1 MNDNIHKT
9 MANAEAALDTLPLP
23 IDYVYRGFKSAP
35 HAIAASDDIETIDYQ
50 ELQRRSETL
59 ALALQELAPEASR
72 IALCAQNHIDHLVS
86 FLAILLAGHC
96 WVPINPKNGAQL
108 NRQLLQKSQ
117 PSLVLVD
124 PQSEETLADYAAP
137 RIYLRSQGEDSIK
150 QLSAKHEQKDFSHPV
165 TNSHD
170 IFGIKFTGGT
180 TGEPKGVM
188 QSHANVAAVVEN
200 MQALFD
206 FQSSDGNLAVAPL
219 THGGSHYILPL
230 LAVGGRQVLLPQ
242 ANTDL
247 IRQAFRERGATVS
260 FMPPT
265 LIYKIM
271 DCGEQAKSDFSTL
284 RHLTYSA
291 APMPPERIQQAIDF
305 FGPKL
310 STVYGQT
317 EAPMTITA
325 MTADDMRQAALQ
337 SSVGKACRY
346 SEIATVNNAGE
357 HLPQGESGEIIAR
370 GAIVMSGYYE
380 ELEKTQETIKNGWLY
395 TGDLGYIDEQ
405 GYLYL
410 QGRAKELIISGGFNI
425 YPAEVENVL
434 NKIPGIQEAAVF
446 SVDDDYWG
454 ERVEAALCTNNDF
467 SLSEKELSALIKA
480 ELGSVKTPKTFHYLD
495 QLPRNPVGKVVKREV
510 KALIYP
516 GS

>member
-1 MNDNIHKT
+1 MSADKI
-9 MANAEAALDTLPLP
+9 DLPLP
-23 IDYVYRGFKSAP
+23 IDYVYQGFALNAS
-35 HAIAASDDIETIDYQ
+35 AIAASDDRETIDYQ
-50 ELQRRSETL
+50 ELKIRAE
-59 ALALQELAPEASR
+59 ALAMVLQDRVPEASR

-117 PSLVLVD
+117 PNLVLVD
-124 PQSEETLADYAAP
+124 PDSEATLADDP
-137 RIYLRSQGEDSIK
+137 TSRIYLRHSHHNSIQTLSQAFRG
-150 QLSAKHEQKDFSHPV
+150 QAFTPVRAKAD
-165 TNSHD
+165 D

-200 MQALFD
+200 MQALFQ
-206 FQSSDGNLAVAPL
+206 FNSNDGNLAVAPL

-247 IRQAFRERGATVS
+247 IREAFRQRGASVS

-271 DCGEQAKSDFSTL
+271 DCGPDAESDFSKL

-325 MTADDMRQAALQ
+325 MTAEDMTQSRLQ
-337 SSVGKACRY
+337 SSVGKACLH
-346 SEIATVNNAGE
+346 SDIAIVNEQGE
-357 HLPQGESGEIIAR
+357 QLPTGESGEIITR
-370 GAIVMSGYYE
+370 GNIVMAGYFQE
-380 ELEKTQETIKNGWLY
+380 ADKTQDTIREGWLH
-395 TGDLGYIDEQ
+395 TGDLGYIDQ
-405 GYLYL
+405 DGYLFL
-410 QGRAKELIISGGFNI
+410 QGRAKELIISGGFNV

-434 NKIPGIQEAAVF
+434 SEISGIREAAVF

-454 ERVEAALCTNNDF
+454 ERVEAAICVDETF
-467 SLSEKELSALIKA
+467 GLSDDTLSQKVKA
-480 ELGSVKTPKTFHYLD
+480 ELGAVKTPKAFHRLA
-495 QLPRNPVGKVVKREV
+495 QLPRNPVGKVVKREI
-510 KALIYP
+510 KSLIYP

>member
-1 MNDNIHKT
+1 MTEAPAEKT
-9 MANAEAALDTLPLP
+9 TKTNNALGELPLP
-23 IDYVYRGFKSAP
+23 IDYVYRGFNANP
-35 HAIAASDDIETIDYQ
+35 QAIAASDDIETIDYQ
-50 ELQRRSETL
+50 ELQKRSETL
-59 ALALQELAPEASR
+59 ALGLRELAPESSR

-108 NRQLLQKSQ
+108 NRQLLKKSQ
-117 PSLVLVD
+117 PCLVLVD
-124 PQSEETLADYAAP
+124 PQSEETLADYSAP
-137 RIYLRSQGEDSIK
+137 RCYLRSDGDNSIK
-150 QLSAKHEQKDFSHPV
+150 QLAERHQQKSFSLPG
-165 TNSHD
+165 TISTD

-206 FQSSDGNLAVAPL
+206 FQNSDGNLAVAPL

-230 LAVGGRQVLLPQ
+230 LAAGGRQVLLPQ

-271 DCGEQAKSDFSTL
+271 DCGEQAKADFATL
-284 RHLTYSA
+284 KHLTYSA
-291 APMPPERIQQAIDF
+291 APMPPERIQQAINF

-325 MTADDMRQAALQ
+325 MTAEDMCQTGLQ
-337 SSVGKACRY
+337 SSVGKACLY

-357 HLPQGESGEIIAR
+357 QLPQGESGEIIAR
-370 GAIVMSGYYE
+370 GAIIMSGYFE
-380 ELEKTQETIKNGWLY
+380 EPEKTQQTIKNDWLY

-405 GYLYL
+405 GYLFL

-434 NKIPGIQEAAVF
+434 NKIPGISEAAVF

-454 ERVEAALCTNNDF
+454 ERVEAAICTGSDF
-467 SLSEKELSALIKA
+467 SLSEKELSEHIKA
-480 ELGSVKTPKTFHYLD
+480 ELGSVKTPKVFHHLD

>member
-1 MNDNIHKT
+1 MNSQKK
-9 MANAEAALDTLPLP
+9 TLPLP
-23 IDYVYRGFKSAP
+23 VDYVYRGFALNP
-35 HAIAASDDIETIDYQ
+35 QAIAATDDRETINYQ
-50 ELQRRSETL
+50 ELKIRSE
-59 ALALQELAPEASR
+59 ALAMVLQELAPEPSR

-108 NRQLLQKSQ
+108 NQQLLKKSK
-117 PSLVLVD
+117 PRLVLVD
-124 PQSEETLADYAAP
+124 PESEVALAGSEIT
-137 RIYLRSQGEDSIK
+137 RIYLRSTSDNSIAILNHK
-150 QLSAKHEQKDFSHPV
+150 FIGKAFTPVRAKAD
-165 TNSHD
+165 D

-200 MQALFD
+200 MQALFE
-206 FQSSDGNLAVAPL
+206 FQNSDGNLAVAPL

-230 LAVGGRQVLLPQ
+230 LAVGGKQILLPQ

-247 IRQAFRERGATVS
+247 IREAFRERGASVS

-271 DCGEQAKSDFSTL
+271 DCGNDAKVDFNTL

-291 APMPPERIQQAIDF
+291 APMPPERIQQAIQF

-325 MTADDMRQAALQ
+325 MTAEDMVHSDLQ
-337 SSVGKACRY
+337 GSVGKACLY
-346 SEIATVNNAGE
+346 SDIAIINGDGEQLTVGK
-357 HLPQGESGEIIAR
+357 SGEIIAR
-370 GAIVMSGYYE
+370 GEIIMAGYFE
-380 ELEKTQETIKNGWLY
+380 EPEKTCETIREGWLY
-395 TGDLGYIDEQ
+395 TGDLGYIDQ
-405 GYLYL
+405 NGYLFL
-410 QGRAKELIISGGFNI
+410 QGRAKELIISGGFNV

-434 NKIPGIQEAAVF
+434 SEIPGVRESAVF
-446 SVDDDYWG
+446 SVDDEYWG
-454 ERVEAALCTNNDF
+454 ERVEAAICLDQAF
-467 SLSEKELSALIKA
+467 DLSDEDLSQKLRA
-480 ELGSVKTPKTFHYLD
+480 ELGAVKTPKAFHRLE